1 MSTTGPITRDDIE
14 AQFRSIQG
22 DAEAVEDEARDY
34 VALAVAA
41 VVVTVIVGAFLLGRR
56 RGKRRQAIVEIRRF

>member
-14 AQFRSIQG
+14 AQFRTIQG

-41 VVVTVIVGAFLLGRR
+41 VAITVIVGAFLLGRR

>member
-14 AQFRSIQG
+14 AQFRTIQG

-41 VVVTVIVGAFLLGRR
+41 VAVTVIVGAFLLGRR

>member
-14 AQFRSIQG
+14 AQFRTIQG